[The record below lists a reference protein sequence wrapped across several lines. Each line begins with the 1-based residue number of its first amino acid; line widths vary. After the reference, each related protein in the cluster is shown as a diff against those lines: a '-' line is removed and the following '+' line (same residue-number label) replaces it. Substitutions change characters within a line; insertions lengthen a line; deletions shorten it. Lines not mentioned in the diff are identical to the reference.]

1 MAVSTKIIR
10 RRIKSITN
18 TKKITKA
25 MEMVAASK
33 MRKAQLATLRT
44 RDYANRAWSLISDL
58 SGKTDSKLHSF
69 LVKKDK
75 VKKVCVV
82 LVASDRGLC
91 GGFNAQ
97 IIKKVAEFSKGLME
111 KGIEIEFITVG
122 KKSRDFVGRHKMK
135 IIADFTNLS
144 SVIRLAEIRAVAK
157 IVIDD
162 FSAGKYDEV
171 YLAYTDFISTI
182 SQRPRI
188 LKLLPFSRE
197 RDLDLGK
204 VSKEEFSP
212 SPQPS
217 PRRGEGVLP
226 EKEHEFLFEPSPDMV
241 LEYMLPKMAEMQI
254 FQAVLESNAS
264 EHSARMVAMKNASDS
279 AEDMI
284 FDLTLMYNQVR
295 QSAITKEIM
304 EIVSGKAALE

>member
-1 MAVSTKIIR
+1 MAVSTKILR

-33 MRKAQLATLRT
+33 MRKAQQATLRT

-58 SGKTDSKLHSF
+58 AGKTDQKLHPF

-82 LVASDRGLC
+82 FIASDRGLC

-97 IIKKVAEFSKGLME
+97 IIRKAAEFSKSLAD
-111 KGIEIEFITVG
+111 KGIEMEFITVG
-122 KKSRDFVGRHKMK
+122 KKSRDFTARHKIK
-135 IIADFTNLS
+135 LVADFTNLS
-144 SVIRLAEIRAVAK
+144 SVTRLAEIRAISK
-157 IVIDD
+157 IITDD
-162 FSAGKYDEV
+162 FSARKYDEV

-188 LKLLPFSRE
+188 LKLLPFTRE
-197 RDLDLGK
+197 RDVDLGK
-204 VSKEEFSP
+204 VTKEKTE
-212 SPQPS
+212 QADA
-217 PRRGEGVLP
+217 EQ
-226 EKEHEFLFEPSPDMV
+226 EFLFEPSPDQV
-241 LEYMLPKMAEMQI
+241 LEYMLPKMVEMQI

-284 FDLTLMYNQVR
+284 FDLTLTYNQVR

>member
-1 MAVSTKIIR
+1 
-10 RRIKSITN
+10 
-18 TKKITKA
+18 
-25 MEMVAASK
+25 
-33 MRKAQLATLRT
+33 MRKAQLATLAT
-44 RDYANRAWSLISDL
+44 RAYANRAWSLISDL

-69 LVKKDK
+69 LTKKDK
-75 VKKVCVV
+75 IKKVCVV
-82 LVASDRGLC
+82 LISSDRGLC

-97 IIKKVAEFSKGLME
+97 IIKKVAEFSKGLTE
-111 KGIEIEFITVG
+111 KGIEMEFITVG
-122 KKSRDFVGRHKMK
+122 KKSRDFVARHKMK

-204 VSKEEFSP
+204 VSKEKTEES
-212 SPQPS
+212 
-217 PRRGEGVLP
+217 G
-226 EKEHEFLFEPSPDMV
+226 EKEHEFIFEPSPDKV

>member
-25 MEMVAASK
+25 MELVAASK
-33 MRKAQLATLRT
+33 MRKAQQATLRT
-44 RDYANRAWSLISDL
+44 RSYADRAWSLISDL
-58 SGKTDSKLHSF
+58 AGKTDSNIHSF

-75 VKKVCVV
+75 IKKVCVV
-82 LVASDRGLC
+82 LVSSDRGLC

-97 IIKKVAEFSKGLME
+97 IIKKIAEFSRGLTE
-111 KGIEIEFITVG
+111 KNIELEFITIG
-122 KKSRDFVGRHKMK
+122 KKSKDFAARHKMK

-144 SVIRLAEIRAVAK
+144 SVTRLAEIRAVGK

-197 RDLDLGK
+197 RDFDLGR
-204 VSKEEFSP
+204 VGKEKKTEEEV
-212 SPQPS
+212 Q
-217 PRRGEGVLP
+217 
-226 EKEHEFLFEPSPDMV
+226 EKEHEFIFEPSPDQV
-241 LEYMLPKMAEMQI
+241 LEYMLPRMAEMQI
-254 FQAVLESNAS
+254 FQAILESNAS

>member
-33 MRKAQLATLRT
+33 MRKAQLATLAT
-44 RDYANRAWSLISDL
+44 RAYANRAWSLISDL

-69 LVKKDK
+69 LTKKDK
-75 VKKVCVV
+75 IKKVCVV
-82 LVASDRGLC
+82 LISSDRGLC

-111 KGIEIEFITVG
+111 KGIEMEFITVG
-122 KKSRDFVGRHKMK
+122 KKSRDFAGRHKMK

-204 VSKEEFSP
+204 VGKEKMEESK
-212 SPQPS
+212 
-217 PRRGEGVLP
+217 
-226 EKEHEFLFEPSPDMV
+226 EKEHEFIFEPSPDQV

>member
-33 MRKAQLATLRT
+33 MRKAQQATLRT
-44 RDYANRAWSLISDL
+44 RVYADRAWSLISDL
-58 SGKTDSKLHSF
+58 AGKTDSSLHSF
-69 LVKKDK
+69 LVKKEK

-82 LVASDRGLC
+82 LIASDRGLC

-97 IIKKVAEFSKGLME
+97 IIKKTAEFSRGLI
-111 KGIEIEFITVG
+111 KNGVGVEFISIG
-122 KKSRDFVGRHKMK
+122 KKSKDFVARQKMSV
-135 IIADFTNLS
+135 IADFTNLS
-144 SVIRLAEIRAVAK
+144 SVTRLAEIRAIAK
-157 IVIDD
+157 IVTDD

-188 LKLLPFSRE
+188 LKLLPFTRE

-204 VSKEEFSP
+204 VSREKMEE
-212 SPQPS
+212 
-217 PRRGEGVLP
+217 VK
-226 EKEHEFLFEPSPDMV
+226 EKEHEFIFEPSPDQV
-241 LEYMLPKMAEMQI
+241 LEYMLPRMAEMQI
-254 FQAVLESNAS
+254 FQAILESNAS

>member
-1 MAVSTKIIR
+1 MAVSTKILR
-10 RRIKSITN
+10 RRIKSIIN

-33 MRKAQLATLRT
+33 MRKAQQATLRT

-58 SGKTDSKLHSF
+58 AGKTDQKLHPF
-69 LVKKDK
+69 LIKKDK

-82 LVASDRGLC
+82 LIASDRGLC

-97 IIKKVAEFSKGLME
+97 IIRKAAEFSKNLMN
-111 KGIEIEFITVG
+111 KKIEMEFITVG
-122 KKSRDFVGRHKMK
+122 KKSRDFVVRQK
-135 IIADFTNLS
+135 INVVADFTNLS
-144 SVIRLAEIRAVAK
+144 SVTRLAEIRAISK
-157 IVIDD
+157 IIADD
-162 FSAGKYDEV
+162 FAAGKYDEV

-188 LKLLPFSRE
+188 LKLLPFTRE
-197 RDLDLGK
+197 RDVDLGK
-204 VSKEEFSP
+204 VTKEKNE
-212 SPQPS
+212 QA
-217 PRRGEGVLP
+217 GTE
-226 EKEHEFLFEPSPDMV
+226 EEFLFEPSPDQV
-241 LEYMLPKMAEMQI
+241 LEYMLPKMVEMQI
-254 FQAVLESNAS
+254 FQAILESNAS

-284 FDLTLMYNQVR
+284 FDLTLLYNQVR

>member
-25 MEMVAASK
+25 MELVAASK
-33 MRKAQLATLRT
+33 MRKAQQATLKTRT
-44 RDYANRAWSLISDL
+44 YADRAWRLISDL
-58 SGKTDSKLHSF
+58 AGRTDEKLHSF

-75 VKKVCVV
+75 VKKVCVIF
-82 LVASDRGLC
+82 VASDRGLC

-97 IIKKVAEFSKGLME
+97 IIKKTAEFVKNLMKG
-111 KGIEIEFITVG
+111 GVAIEFITVG
-122 KKSRDFVGRHKMK
+122 KKSRDFISRQKMGVA
-135 IIADFTNLS
+135 ADFTNLS
-144 SVIRLAEIRAVAK
+144 SVTRLAEIRAISK

-162 FSAGKYDEV
+162 FAAGKYDEV

-182 SQRPRI
+182 SQRPRV
-188 LKLLPFSRE
+188 LRLLPFSRE
-197 RDLDLGK
+197 RDTDLGK
-204 VSKEEFSP
+204 VTKEKTEQKSVE
-212 SPQPS
+212 Q
-217 PRRGEGVLP
+217 
-226 EKEHEFLFEPSPDMV
+226 EFLFEPSPDQV
-241 LEYMLPKMAEMQI
+241 LEFMLPKMVEVQI
-254 FQAVLESNAS
+254 FQAILESNAS

-284 FDLTLMYNQVR
+284 YDLTLAYNQVR

-304 EIVSGKAALE
+304 EIVGGKAALE

>member
-33 MRKAQLATLRT
+33 MRKAQQATLRT
-44 RDYANRAWSLISDL
+44 RVYADRAWSLISDL
-58 SGKTDSKLHSF
+58 ASKTDSNLHSF

-75 VKKVCVV
+75 IKRVCVV
-82 LVASDRGLC
+82 LIASDRGLC

-97 IIKKVAEFSKGLME
+97 IIKKTAEFLRGLI
-111 KGIEIEFITVG
+111 KNGVGVEFISVG
-122 KKSRDFVGRHKMK
+122 KKSKDFVARQKMSV
-135 IIADFTNLS
+135 IADFTNLS
-144 SVIRLAEIRAVAK
+144 SVTRLAEIRAIAK
-157 IVIDD
+157 IVTDD
-162 FSAGKYDEV
+162 FAAGKYDEV

-188 LKLLPFSRE
+188 LKLLPFTRE

-204 VSKEEFSP
+204 VSREKMEE
-212 SPQPS
+212 
-217 PRRGEGVLP
+217 VK
-226 EKEHEFLFEPSPDMV
+226 EKEHEFIFEPSPDQV
-241 LEYMLPKMAEMQI
+241 LEYMLPRMAEMQI
-254 FQAVLESNAS
+254 FQAILESNAS

>member
-97 IIKKVAEFSKGLME
+97 IIKKVAEFSKSLMD
-111 KGIEIEFITVG
+111 KGIEMEFLTVG
-122 KKSRDFVGRHKMK
+122 KKSRDFTARHKIK
-135 IIADFTNLS
+135 LVADFTNLS
-144 SVIRLAEIRAVAK
+144 SVTRLAEIRAIAK

-188 LKLLPFSRE
+188 LKLLPFTRE

-204 VSKEEFSP
+204 VSKEKTE
-212 SPQPS
+212 
-217 PRRGEGVLP
+217 EVK

-254 FQAVLESNAS
+254 FQAILESNAS
-264 EHSARMVAMKNASDS
+264 EHSARMVEMKNASDS

>member
-1 MAVSTKIIR
+1 
-10 RRIKSITN
+10 
-18 TKKITKA
+18 
-25 MEMVAASK
+25 MVAASK
-33 MRKAQLATLRT
+33 MRKAQQATLRT

-82 LVASDRGLC
+82 LVSSDRGLC

-97 IIKKVAEFSKGLME
+97 IIKKIAEFSKGLMD
-111 KGIEIEFITVG
+111 KGIEMEFLTVG
-122 KKSRDFVGRHKMK
+122 KKSRDFTARHKIK
-135 IIADFTNLS
+135 LVADFTNLS
-144 SVIRLAEIRAVAK
+144 SVTRLAEIRAIAK

-197 RDLDLGK
+197 RDADLGK
-204 VSKEEFSP
+204 VSEEKT
-212 SPQPS
+212 
-217 PRRGEGVLP
+217 P
-226 EKEHEFLFEPSPDMV
+226 EKREEKEYEFLFEPSPDQV
-241 LEYMLPKMAEMQI
+241 LEYMLPKMVEMQI
-254 FQAVLESNAS
+254 FQAILESNAS

>member
-1 MAVSTKIIR
+1 
-10 RRIKSITN
+10 
-18 TKKITKA
+18 
-25 MEMVAASK
+25 
-33 MRKAQLATLRT
+33 MRKAQQATLRT
-44 RDYANRAWSLISDL
+44 RVYADRAWSLISDL
-58 SGKTDSKLHSF
+58 AGKTDSKLHSF
-69 LVKKDK
+69 LAKKDK
-75 VKKVCVV
+75 IKKVCVV
-82 LVASDRGLC
+82 LISSDRGLC

-97 IIKKVAEFSKGLME
+97 IIKKVAEFSKSTIE

-122 KKSRDFVGRHKMK
+122 KKSRDFAGRHKMK

-204 VSKEEFSP
+204 VSKEKEEI
-212 SPQPS
+212 Q
-217 PRRGEGVLP
+217 
-226 EKEHEFLFEPSPDMV
+226 EKEHEFIFEPSPDKV
-241 LEYMLPKMAEMQI
+241 LEHMLPKMTEMQI

>member
-1 MAVSTKIIR
+1 MAVSTKILR

-33 MRKAQLATLRT
+33 MRKAQLATLAT
-44 RDYANRAWSLISDL
+44 RSYANRAWFLVSDL
-58 SGKTDSKLHSF
+58 AGKIDPKIHAF
-69 LVKKDK
+69 LAKKEK
-75 VKKVCVV
+75 IKKVCVI
-82 LVASDRGLC
+82 LVSSDRGLC

-97 IIKKVAEFSKGLME
+97 IIKKVAEFTKSITE

-122 KKSRDFVGRHKMK
+122 KKSRDFVNRHKMK
-135 IIADFTNLS
+135 VIADFTNLS
-144 SVIRLAEIRAVAK
+144 SVTRLTEIRAVAK

-162 FSAGKYDEV
+162 FYAGKYDEV

-182 SQRPRI
+182 SQKPRV

-197 RDLDLGK
+197 RDADLGK
-204 VSKEEFSP
+204 VGKEKMAEDVI
-212 SPQPS
+212 
-217 PRRGEGVLP
+217 E
-226 EKEHEFLFEPSPDMV
+226 EKEYEFIFEPSPDRV
-241 LEYMLPKMAEMQI
+241 LEYMLPRIAEMQI

-279 AEDMI
+279 ASDMI

>member
-33 MRKAQLATLRT
+33 MRKAQLATLAT
-44 RDYANRAWSLISDL
+44 RAYANRAWSLISDL
-58 SGKTDSKLHSF
+58 SGKTDSRLHSF
-69 LVKKDK
+69 LIKKDK
-75 VKKVCVV
+75 IKKICVV
-82 LVASDRGLC
+82 LVSSDRGLC

-97 IIKKVAEFSKGLME
+97 IIKKVAEFSRGLTE

-122 KKSRDFVGRHKMK
+122 KKSRDFASRHKIK
-135 IIADFTNLS
+135 IVADFTNLS

-162 FSAGKYDEV
+162 FSVGKYDEV

-204 VSKEEFSP
+204 VSKEKEEV
-212 SPQPS
+212 Q
-217 PRRGEGVLP
+217 E
-226 EKEHEFLFEPSPDMV
+226 EEHEFIFEPSPDKV

>member
-33 MRKAQLATLRT
+33 MRKAQQATLRT

-58 SGKTDSKLHSF
+58 SGKTDSNLHSF

-82 LVASDRGLC
+82 LVSSDRGLC

-97 IIKKVAEFSKGLME
+97 IIKKVAEFSKSLID
-111 KGIEIEFITVG
+111 KGIEMEFLTVG
-122 KKSRDFVGRHKMK
+122 KKSRDFTARHKIK
-135 IIADFTNLS
+135 LVADFTNLS
-144 SVIRLAEIRAVAK
+144 SVTRLVEIRAIAK

-204 VSKEEFSP
+204 VNKEKTPEKN
-212 SPQPS
+212 
-217 PRRGEGVLP
+217 EG
-226 EKEHEFLFEPSPDMV
+226 KEHEFLFEPSPDMV

-254 FQAVLESNAS
+254 FQAILESNAS

>member
-33 MRKAQLATLRT
+33 MRKAQLATLAT
-44 RDYANRAWSLISDL
+44 RSYANRAWSLISDL
-58 SGKTDSKLHSF
+58 AGKTDQKLHSF

-82 LVASDRGLC
+82 LVSSDRGLC

-97 IIKKVAEFSKGLME
+97 ITKKVAEFSRGLIE
-111 KGIEIEFITVG
+111 KGIEIEFMTVG
-122 KKSRDFVGRHKMK
+122 KKSRDFAARHKMK

-144 SVIRLAEIRAVAK
+144 SVTRLAEIRAVAK

-204 VSKEEFSP
+204 VGKEKME
-212 SPQPS
+212 
-217 PRRGEGVLP
+217 EVT
-226 EKEHEFLFEPSPDMV
+226 EKEHEFIFEPSPDQV
-241 LEYMLPKMAEMQI
+241 LEYMLPRVAEMQI
-254 FQAVLESNAS
+254 FHAVLESNAS

-279 AEDMI
+279 AEEMI

>member
-44 RDYANRAWSLISDL
+44 RDYANRAWSLIYDL

-82 LVASDRGLC
+82 LISSDRGLC

-97 IIKKVAEFSKGLME
+97 IIKKVAEFSKSLID
-111 KGIEIEFITVG
+111 KGIEMEFLTVG
-122 KKSRDFVGRHKMK
+122 KKSRDFTARHKIK
-135 IIADFTNLS
+135 LVADFTNLS
-144 SVIRLAEIRAVAK
+144 SVTRLAEIRAIAK

-188 LKLLPFSRE
+188 LKLLPFTRE

-204 VSKEEFSP
+204 VGEEKT
-212 SPQPS
+212 
-217 PRRGEGVLP
+217 P
-226 EKEHEFLFEPSPDMV
+226 EKSEEREHEFLFEPSPDMV

-254 FQAVLESNAS
+254 FQAILESNAS

>member
-33 MRKAQLATLRT
+33 MRKAQQATLATRA
-44 RDYANRAWSLISDL
+44 YANRAWSLISDL
-58 SGKTDSKLHSF
+58 AGKTDSKLHSF
-69 LVKKDK
+69 LTKKDK

-97 IIKKVAEFSKGLME
+97 IIKKIAEFSRSLTE

-122 KKSRDFVGRHKMK
+122 KKSRDFAARHKMK
-135 IIADFTNLS
+135 LVADFTNLS
-144 SVIRLAEIRAVAK
+144 GVTRLAEIRAVAK

-162 FSAGKYDEV
+162 FSAGTYDEV

-197 RDLDLGK
+197 RDPDLGK
-204 VSKEEFSP
+204 VSKEKIPEKN
-212 SPQPS
+212 
-217 PRRGEGVLP
+217 E
-226 EKEHEFLFEPSPDMV
+226 EKEHEFIFEPSPDQV
-241 LEYMLPKMAEMQI
+241 LEYMLPKMAEIQI

-284 FDLTLMYNQVR
+284 FDLTLTYNQVR

>member
-1 MAVSTKIIR
+1 
-10 RRIKSITN
+10 
-18 TKKITKA
+18 
-25 MEMVAASK
+25 

-97 IIKKVAEFSKGLME
+97 IIKKVAEFSKGLMD
-111 KGIEIEFITVG
+111 KGIEMEFLTVG
-122 KKSRDFVGRHKMK
+122 KKSRDFTARYKMK
-135 IIADFTNLS
+135 LVADFTNLS
-144 SVIRLAEIRAVAK
+144 SVTRLVEIRAIAK

-204 VSKEEFSP
+204 VSEEKM
-212 SPQPS
+212 
-217 PRRGEGVLP
+217 P
-226 EKEHEFLFEPSPDMV
+226 EKREEKEYEFIFEPSPDMV

-254 FQAVLESNAS
+254 FQAILESNAS

>member
-1 MAVSTKIIR
+1 MAVSTKILR

-33 MRKAQLATLRT
+33 MRKAQQATLRT
-44 RDYANRAWSLISDL
+44 RSYADRAWSLISDL

-82 LVASDRGLC
+82 LVSSDRGLC

-97 IIKKVAEFSKGLME
+97 IVKKVAEFSKSLTE
-111 KGIEIEFITVG
+111 KNIEIEFITVG
-122 KKSRDFVGRHKMK
+122 KKSKDFAARHKMK
-135 IIADFTNLS
+135 VIADFTNLS
-144 SVIRLAEIRAVAK
+144 SVTRLVEIRAIAK

-197 RDLDLGK
+197 RDADLGK
-204 VSKEEFSP
+204 VSKEKTE
-212 SPQPS
+212 
-217 PRRGEGVLP
+217 EAA
-226 EKEHEFLFEPSPDMV
+226 EKEYEFIFEPSPDQV

-254 FQAVLESNAS
+254 YQAILESNAS

-279 AEDMI
+279 AGDMI

>member
-1 MAVSTKIIR
+1 
-10 RRIKSITN
+10 
-18 TKKITKA
+18 
-25 MEMVAASK
+25 
-33 MRKAQLATLRT
+33 MRKAQQATLRT
-44 RDYANRAWSLISDL
+44 RVYADRAWSLISDL
-58 SGKTDSKLHSF
+58 AGKTDSKLHSF
-69 LVKKDK
+69 LAKKDK
-75 VKKVCVV
+75 IKKVCVV
-82 LVASDRGLC
+82 LVSSDRGLC

-111 KGIEIEFITVG
+111 KGIEMEFITVG
-122 KKSRDFVGRHKMK
+122 KKSKDFVARKKMSV
-135 IIADFTNLS
+135 IADFTNLS
-144 SVIRLAEIRAVAK
+144 SVTRLAEIRAVAK
-157 IVIDD
+157 IAIDD

-197 RDLDLGK
+197 RDFDLGK
-204 VSKEEFSP
+204 VNKEKEEESK
-212 SPQPS
+212 
-217 PRRGEGVLP
+217 
-226 EKEHEFLFEPSPDMV
+226 EKEHEFIFEPSPDQV

>member
-33 MRKAQLATLRT
+33 MRKAQLATLAT
-44 RDYANRAWSLISDL
+44 RAYANRAWSLIFDL

-122 KKSRDFVGRHKMK
+122 KKSRDFAGRHKMK

-188 LKLLPFSRE
+188 LKLLPFSRK

-204 VSKEEFSP
+204 VSKEKEEI
-212 SPQPS
+212 Q
-217 PRRGEGVLP
+217 
-226 EKEHEFLFEPSPDMV
+226 EKEYEFIFEPSPDKV

>member
-1 MAVSTKIIR
+1 MAVSTKILR

-33 MRKAQLATLRT
+33 MRKAQQATLRT
-44 RDYANRAWSLISDL
+44 RVYADRAWSLISDL
-58 SGKTDSKLHSF
+58 ASKTDSNLHSF

-75 VKKVCVV
+75 IKKVCVV
-82 LVASDRGLC
+82 LIASDRGLC

-97 IIKKVAEFSKGLME
+97 IIKKIAEFSRGLI
-111 KGIEIEFITVG
+111 KNGVGVEFISVG
-122 KKSRDFVGRHKMK
+122 KKSKDFVARQKMSV
-135 IIADFTNLS
+135 IADFTNLS
-144 SVIRLAEIRAVAK
+144 SVTRLAEIRAIAK

-188 LKLLPFSRE
+188 LKLLPFTRE

-204 VSKEEFSP
+204 VSREKMEE
-212 SPQPS
+212 
-217 PRRGEGVLP
+217 VK
-226 EKEHEFLFEPSPDMV
+226 EKEHEFIFEPSPDQV
-241 LEYMLPKMAEMQI
+241 LEYMLPRMAEMQI
-254 FQAVLESNAS
+254 FQAILESNAS

>member
-1 MAVSTKIIR
+1 
-10 RRIKSITN
+10 
-18 TKKITKA
+18 
-25 MEMVAASK
+25 

-97 IIKKVAEFSKGLME
+97 IIKKVAEFSKSLMD
-111 KGIEIEFITVG
+111 KGIEMEFLTVG
-122 KKSRDFVGRHKMK
+122 KKSRDFTARHKIK
-135 IIADFTNLS
+135 LVADFTNLS
-144 SVIRLAEIRAVAK
+144 SVTRLAEIRAIAK

-188 LKLLPFSRE
+188 LKLLPFTRE

-204 VSKEEFSP
+204 VSKEKTE
-212 SPQPS
+212 
-217 PRRGEGVLP
+217 EVK

-254 FQAVLESNAS
+254 FQAILESNAS

>member
-33 MRKAQLATLRT
+33 MRKAQQATLRT

-82 LVASDRGLC
+82 LISSDRGLC

-97 IIKKVAEFSKGLME
+97 IVKKVAEFSRGLIE

-122 KKSRDFVGRHKMK
+122 KKSRDFAGRHKMK

-144 SVIRLAEIRAVAK
+144 SVTRLAEVRAVAK

-204 VSKEEFSP
+204 VNKEKIEEAKEMEYEFI
-212 SPQPS
+212 
-217 PRRGEGVLP
+217 
-226 EKEHEFLFEPSPDMV
+226 FEPTPDKV

-284 FDLTLMYNQVR
+284 FDLTLTYNQVR

>member
-33 MRKAQLATLRT
+33 MRKAQLATLAT
-44 RDYANRAWSLISDL
+44 RSYANRAWSLISDL
-58 SGKTDSKLHSF
+58 SGKTDQKLHSF

-82 LVASDRGLC
+82 LVSSDRGLC

-97 IIKKVAEFSKGLME
+97 IVKKVAEFTNTMAE
-111 KGIEIEFITVG
+111 KGIEIEFMTVG
-122 KKSRDFVGRHKMK
+122 KKSRDFAARHKMK

-144 SVIRLAEIRAVAK
+144 SVTRLAEIRAVAK

-171 YLAYTDFISTI
+171 YLAYTDFLSTI

-204 VSKEEFSP
+204 VDKEKME
-212 SPQPS
+212 
-217 PRRGEGVLP
+217 EVT
-226 EKEHEFLFEPSPDMV
+226 EKEYEFIFEPSPDRV
-241 LEYMLPKMAEMQI
+241 LEYMLPKMAEIQI

-279 AEDMI
+279 AEEMI

>member
-33 MRKAQLATLRT
+33 MRKAQQATLRT
-44 RDYANRAWSLISDL
+44 RSYADRAWSLISDL
-58 SGKTDSKLHSF
+58 ASKTDSKLHPF
-69 LVKKDK
+69 LVKKDSA
-75 VKKVCVV
+75 KKVCVV

-91 GGFNAQ
+91 GGFNSQ
-97 IIKKVAEFSKGLME
+97 IIKKTYELVKKLAGDGK
-111 KGIEIEFITVG
+111 EINFITVG
-122 KKSRDFVGRHKMK
+122 KKSRDFVIRQK
-135 IIADFTNLS
+135 INVVANFTNLS
-144 SVIRLAEIRAVAK
+144 SVTRLVEIRAVSK
-157 IVIDD
+157 IVIED
-162 FSAGKYDEV
+162 FAAGKYDEV

-188 LKLLPFSRE
+188 LKLLPFTRE
-197 RDLDLGK
+197 RDADLGK
-204 VSKEEFSP
+204 VSKEKIVEK
-212 SPQPS
+212 
-217 PRRGEGVLP
+217 GE
-226 EKEHEFLFEPSPDMV
+226 EREHEFLFEPSPDFV
-241 LEYMLPKMAEMQI
+241 LENLLPRMVEMQI
-254 FQAVLESNAS
+254 YQAILESNAS

-284 FDLTLMYNQVR
+284 FDLTLLYNQVR
-295 QSAITKEIM
+295 QSAITREIM

>member
-33 MRKAQLATLRT
+33 MRKAQLATLAT
-44 RDYANRAWSLISDL
+44 RSYANRAWSLISDL
-58 SGKTDSKLHSF
+58 SGKTDQRLHSF

-82 LVASDRGLC
+82 LVSSDRGLC
-91 GGFNAQ
+91 GGFNGQ
-97 IIKKVAEFSKGLME
+97 ITKKVAEFSRGLME
-111 KGIEIEFITVG
+111 KGIEIEFMTVG
-122 KKSRDFVGRHKMK
+122 KKSRDFAARHKMK

-144 SVIRLAEIRAVAK
+144 SVTRLAEIRAVAK

-171 YLAYTDFISTI
+171 HLAYTDFISTI

-204 VSKEEFSP
+204 VGKEKME
-212 SPQPS
+212 
-217 PRRGEGVLP
+217 EVT
-226 EKEHEFLFEPSPDMV
+226 EKEHEFIFEPSPDRV

-279 AEDMI
+279 AEEMI

>member
-33 MRKAQLATLRT
+33 MRKAQQATLATRA
-44 RDYANRAWSLISDL
+44 YANRAWSLISDL
-58 SGKTDSKLHSF
+58 SGKTDQKLHSF

-82 LVASDRGLC
+82 LISSDRGLC

-97 IIKKVAEFSKGLME
+97 IVKKVAEFSKGLTE
-111 KGIEIEFITVG
+111 KGIEMEFITVG

-162 FSAGKYDEV
+162 FAAGKYDEV

-188 LKLLPFSRE
+188 LKLLPFARE
-197 RDLDLGK
+197 RDSDLGK
-204 VSKEEFSP
+204 VTREKTSEKNEE
-212 SPQPS
+212 
-217 PRRGEGVLP
+217 REY
-226 EKEHEFLFEPSPDMV
+226 EFLFEPSPDQV

-254 FQAVLESNAS
+254 FQAILESNAS
-264 EHSARMVAMKNASDS
+264 EHSARMVAMKNASNS

>member
-1 MAVSTKIIR
+1 
-10 RRIKSITN
+10 
-18 TKKITKA
+18 
-25 MEMVAASK
+25 MVAASK
-33 MRKAQLATLRT
+33 MRKAQLATLAT
-44 RDYANRAWSLISDL
+44 RAYASRAWSLISDL

-97 IIKKVAEFSKGLME
+97 IIKKVAEFSRGLME
-111 KGIEIEFITVG
+111 KGIEIEFITIG
-122 KKSRDFVGRHKMK
+122 KKSRDFTARHKMK
-135 IIADFTNLS
+135 IAADFTNLS
-144 SVIRLAEIRAVAK
+144 SVTRLLEIRAIAK

-204 VSKEEFSP
+204 VSKEKTE
-212 SPQPS
+212 
-217 PRRGEGVLP
+217 EVK
-226 EKEHEFLFEPSPDMV
+226 EKEHEFIFEPSPDRV

-254 FQAVLESNAS
+254 FQAILESNAS

-279 AEDMI
+279 AEEMI
-284 FDLTLMYNQVR
+284 FDLTLTYNQVR

>member
-1 MAVSTKIIR
+1 
-10 RRIKSITN
+10 
-18 TKKITKA
+18 
-25 MEMVAASK
+25 MVAASK
-33 MRKAQLATLRT
+33 MRKAQLATLAT
-44 RDYANRAWSLISDL
+44 RAYANRAWSLISDL

-75 VKKVCVV
+75 IKKVCVV
-82 LVASDRGLC
+82 LISSDRGLC

-111 KGIEIEFITVG
+111 KGIEMEFITVG

-162 FSAGKYDEV
+162 FAVGKYDEV

-204 VSKEEFSP
+204 VGEKKSP

-217 PRRGEGVLP
+217 PRRVEGDSL
-226 EKEHEFLFEPSPDMV
+226 EYEFIFEPSPDQV

-279 AEDMI
+279 AADMI

>member
-1 MAVSTKIIR
+1 
-10 RRIKSITN
+10 
-18 TKKITKA
+18 
-25 MEMVAASK
+25 
-33 MRKAQLATLRT
+33 MRKAQLATLAT
-44 RDYANRAWSLISDL
+44 RSYANRAWSLISDL
-58 SGKTDSKLHSF
+58 SGKTDQRLHSF

-82 LVASDRGLC
+82 LVSSDRGLC
-91 GGFNAQ
+91 GGFNGQ
-97 IIKKVAEFSKGLME
+97 ITKKVAEFSRGLME
-111 KGIEIEFITVG
+111 KGIEIEFMTVG
-122 KKSRDFVGRHKMK
+122 KKSRDFAARHKMK

-144 SVIRLAEIRAVAK
+144 SVTRLAEIRAVAK

-171 YLAYTDFISTI
+171 HLAYTDFISTI

-204 VSKEEFSP
+204 VGKEKME
-212 SPQPS
+212 
-217 PRRGEGVLP
+217 EVT
-226 EKEHEFLFEPSPDMV
+226 EKEHEFIFEPSPDRV

-279 AEDMI
+279 AEEMI